1 MGETQNFEGP
11 KIAIKILIF
20 VCRCMCLSFFATL
33 LQEFASGSSG
43 KHNFAN
49 CIFDANS
56 HQGLGG
62 TIILQLAR
70 HSLVFFEN
78 QKISP
83 PVVLGRPGGMRGGAG
98 GDLRGSEISE
108 RVVLWI

>member
-1 MGETQNFEGP
+1 MGETQSFEGP
-11 KIAIKILIF
+11 KIAIQILIF
-20 VCRCMCLSFFATL
+20 VCRCMFKFIFAAL

-56 HQGLGG
+56 HQGASD
-62 TIILQLAR
+62 IVFSQLAR
-70 HSLVFFEN
+70 HSLVCFEN

-83 PVVLGRPGGMRGGAG
+83 AVVLRRPGGMRGGAG
-98 GDLRGSEISE
+98 GRFEGG
-108 RVVLWI
+108 